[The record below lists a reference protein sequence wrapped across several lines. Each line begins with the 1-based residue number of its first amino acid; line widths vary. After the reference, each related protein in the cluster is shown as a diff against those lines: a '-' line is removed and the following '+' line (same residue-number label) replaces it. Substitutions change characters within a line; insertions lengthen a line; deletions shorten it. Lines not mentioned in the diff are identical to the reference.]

1 MINRLF
7 AALQHVLPHRLLSGI
22 VYRIMRWQWRPWKN
36 TVIRLMTRIYGIK
49 LDEAANPDIDAYPHF
64 NAFFTRELRP
74 DVRPMRKQPHE
85 LACPADGAVCAAGTI
100 SQDARFLAKH
110 HEFTLEQLLGDAQL
124 AERYRGGQF
133 ATVYLSPRDY
143 HRVHMPLAGEL
154 KHCVH
159 VPGRLF
165 SVSTGSVA
173 AIPGLFARNER
184 LVCDFDTEHGPM
196 ALVLVGAMLVSS
208 IETVWQG
215 QITPPYGRQLRQWQP
230 ESPVSLDRG
239 EEMGR
244 FNMGSTVI
252 MLFGSPAVQWR
263 EGFDEKAVCRLRETV
278 GQIAYG

>member
-22 VYRIMRWQWRPWKN
+22 VYRVMRWQWRPWKN
-36 TVIRLMTRIYGIK
+36 AVIRLMTRIYGIK
-49 LDEAANPDIDAYPHF
+49 IEEAADPNPAAYPHF
-64 NAFFTRELRP
+64 NAFFTRALRS
-74 DVRPMRKQPHE
+74 DARPMSAQENE
-85 LACPADGAVCAAGTI
+85 LACPADGAVCAVGGI
-100 SQDARFLAKH
+100 SQEARFLAKH
-110 HEFTLEQLLGDAQL
+110 HEFSLEQLLGDARM

-143 HRVHMPLAGEL
+143 HRVHMPLTGDL

-165 SVSTGSVA
+165 SVSTRSVS
-173 AIPGLFARNER
+173 AIPDLFARNER
-184 LVCDFDTEHGPM
+184 LVCDFDTEYGPM

-230 ESPVSLDRG
+230 ENPVRLARG

-252 MLFGSPAVQWR
+252 MLLGNPNTQWQP
-263 EGFDEKAVCRLRETV
+263 GFDELAACRLRETI
-278 GQIAYG
+278 GQVT